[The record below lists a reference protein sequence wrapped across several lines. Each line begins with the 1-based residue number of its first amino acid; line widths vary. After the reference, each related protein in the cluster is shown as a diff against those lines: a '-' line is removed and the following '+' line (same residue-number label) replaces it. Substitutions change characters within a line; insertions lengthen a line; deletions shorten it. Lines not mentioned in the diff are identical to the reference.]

1 MKMTPKN
8 QTGQIKVYVNTKE
21 SCHVQDSNMKS
32 LQLMKVLVSVP
43 SSNTKFLS
51 QKPLCAEGYWSQCH
65 NQLQKC
71 K

>member
-1 MKMTPKN
+1 MRMNPKN
-8 QTGQIKVYVNTKE
+8 QTGQIKVSVNKKE
-21 SCHVQDSNMKS
+21 RCHVQDNNMKS

-51 QKPLCAEGYWSQCH
+51 QKPFCAEGYWSQCH
-65 NQLQKC
+65 TRLQKC